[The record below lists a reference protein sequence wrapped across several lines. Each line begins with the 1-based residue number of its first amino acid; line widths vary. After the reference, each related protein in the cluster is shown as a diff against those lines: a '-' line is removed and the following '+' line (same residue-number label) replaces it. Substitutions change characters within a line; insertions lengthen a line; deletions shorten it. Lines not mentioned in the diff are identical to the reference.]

1 MSKSEEAK
9 ANMSRR
15 IDFMNT
21 SDFGVGLQRKLSEIV
36 NK

>member
-9 ANMSRR
+9 TNMSRR
-15 IDFMNT
+15 MDFLN
-21 SDFGVGLQRKLSEIV
+21 SNEYGNGLQRKFSDMV

>member
-9 ANMSRR
+9 TNMSRR
-15 IDFMNT
+15 MDFLNN
-21 SDFGVGLQRKLSEIV
+21 SEYGSGLQRKFSEIV

>member
-9 ANMSRR
+9 ANMGRR
-15 IDFMNT
+15 MDFLNNNEN
-21 SDFGVGLQRKLSEIV
+21 GLQRKFSEMV